1 MQIVEYRSRLVRT
14 FLAILVAVT
23 FSSPTLGAEKP
34 GAESAQKVVD
44 AASRLGRQPAEP
56 ACGIVVT
63 VSPPASDVGL
73 AALNQGGNAVDAAVA
88 TALALAVTWPAA
100 GNVGGGGFMMVYP
113 GPEREP
119 VCVEYRETAPAAATA
134 DMLVRNFSMVG
145 HRVAGTPGTV
155 AGLVLAHEKFGT
167 LPWRDLVM
175 PAVRLARD
183 GFEINDALARSLN
196 GVLQGAG
203 QFAEFQRVYG
213 PPGKERWQAG
223 DRLVQPDLAQTL
235 QRIADLGRDAFY
247 RGPIADLIVAEMQ
260 AGGGLI
266 SKEDLA
272 AYQPKLREPIHG
284 TYRGYDVYGPPP
296 PSSGGICLI
305 EMLNILE
312 NFQLNQAP
320 SPEVPQGQP
329 PQWTPEAMH
338 LVIETM
344 RRAYCDRARFLG
356 DADFVSIPPHLTTK
370 EHAKKLAAGI
380 DLGKATP
387 SEAIA
392 PDIPLAGE
400 SPETTHFSVIDA
412 RGMAVANTY
421 TLENSYGCR
430 VVVRGAGF
438 LLNNEMTDF
447 NHIPGHTD
455 RTGRIGTPA
464 NVIAPGKR
472 MLSSQ
477 TPALVFRD
485 GRLVLVT
492 GSPGGRTIINT
503 VLCTIL
509 NVVDFGMDPRQAVD
523 APRLHH
529 QWLPDKVSFEGAQRP
544 EYAAAVDKLRQMGH
558 NLDARSSRQGD
569 AHVIGMDAKAGRY
582 VGAADRRTDGKAA
595 SQ

>member
-23 FSSPTLGAEKP
+23 FSSQTLGAEKP

-44 AASRLGRQPAEP
+44 AAAVGRQPAEP
-56 ACGIVVT
+56 GRGIVVT

-73 AALNQGGNAVDAAVA
+73 AVLNQGGNAVDAAVA

-134 DMLVRNFSMVG
+134 DMLARNFSMVG

-312 NFQLNQAP
+312 NFQLNEAP
-320 SPEVPQGQP
+320 SPEVPQGEP
-329 PQWTPEAMH
+329 PQWTARAMH

-370 EHAKKLAAGI
+370 EYAKKLAAGI

-387 SEAIA
+387 SESIA
-392 PDIPLAGE
+392 PDIPLAAE

-412 RGMAVANTY
+412 GGMAVANTY

-544 EYAAAVDKLRQMGH
+544 EYAAAVDQLRQMGH